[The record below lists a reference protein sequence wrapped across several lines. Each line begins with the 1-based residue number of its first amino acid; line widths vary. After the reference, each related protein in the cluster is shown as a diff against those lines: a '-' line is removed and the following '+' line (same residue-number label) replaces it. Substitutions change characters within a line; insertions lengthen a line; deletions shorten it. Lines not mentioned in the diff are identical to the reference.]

1 MNAVITTQKVE
12 ALTPYAQNARTHDE
26 EHIAQ
31 IAASIR
37 QFGFT
42 NPVLVDPNREI
53 IAGHG
58 RVLAAKKLGLSEVP
72 TIEIAHLTDDQ
83 KRAYVLADN
92 KLALN
97 AGWDEELLSKELS
110 ELLQKNFDVAV
121 TGFSEKEIRSLV
133 GLETTDG
140 LTEEDAVPEV
150 PEVAK
155 TQPGDI
161 YTLGDHRLMCGDS
174 TSRDN
179 MERLMDGHHA
189 DMVFTDPPYN
199 VEYGERQNIGKWKVR
214 PMKNDNLSA
223 DSHAEF
229 CTQFIQNI
237 RTFCNGCVYVF
248 GASGMDGRRMFTLLD
263 DMLHYSTV
271 IIWNKDRF
279 TLGRGKYQNKY
290 EPCWFGWNE
299 SGATFLDDRNLDN
312 VWDIPRPT
320 ASALHPTMKP
330 VELIETALSHASNVG
345 GRVLDLFG
353 GSGSTLIACEKTRRV
368 ANLMELDPKY
378 CDVIVERWEGFT
390 GREATRG

>member
-1 MNAVITTQKVE
+1 
-12 ALTPYAQNARTHDE
+12 
-26 EHIAQ
+26 
-31 IAASIR
+31 
-37 QFGFT
+37 
-42 NPVLVDPNREI
+42 
-53 IAGHG
+53 
-58 RVLAAKKLGLSEVP
+58 
-72 TIEIAHLTDDQ
+72 
-83 KRAYVLADN
+83 
-92 KLALN
+92 
-97 AGWDEELLSKELS
+97 
-110 ELLQKNFDVAV
+110 
-121 TGFSEKEIRSLV
+121 
-133 GLETTDG
+133 
-140 LTEEDAVPEV
+140 
-150 PEVAK
+150 
-155 TQPGDI
+155 
-161 YTLGDHRLMCGDS
+161 
-174 TSRDN
+174 
-179 MERLMDGHHA
+179 
-189 DMVFTDPPYN
+189 
-199 VEYGERQNIGKWKVR
+199 
-214 PMKNDNLSA
+214 MKNDNLSA